1 MIAEVIV
8 DVAHSEVDKI
18 FDYLCDDSV
27 QAGCRVTVPF
37 GRTYVAGFVM
47 RIKPTSDFPNLKRIA
62 KVFDELPAINP
73 ECLSLT
79 QKIADRYHV
88 PKALVLRLFLPAEMR
103 TGKVSEVYK
112 TYAELIDEN
121 AQIPVRATAQRGVVD
136 YLKSHGKTPCSLL
149 RERFSSAVNASPGR
163 QRAYAHRRAASR
175 RSIHSNVR
183 KNRTA
188 LARGDGQRKNR
199 NLLKPHRQKSA
210 RGQERHFFSA

>member
-79 QKIADRYHV
+79 HKIADRYHV

-121 AQIPVRATAQRGVVD
+121 AQIPSRATAQRGVVD
-136 YLKSHGKTPCSLL
+136 YLKSHGKTPCSIL
-149 RERFSSAVNASPGR
+149 RERFSSAVNALEKKGVIQIYRERVQRSPYG
-163 QRAYAHRRAASR
+163 
-175 RSIHSNVR
+175 N
-183 KNRTA
+183 
-188 LARGDGQRKNR
+188 
-199 NLLKPHRQKSA
+199 
-210 RGQERHFFSA
+210 

>member
-73 ECLSLT
+73 PVPNRAWTEMKRDLEINVLS
-79 QKIADRYHV
+79 D
-88 PKALVLRLFLPAEMR
+88 AEKR
-103 TGKVSEVYK
+103 DLYLGKNG
-112 TYAELIDEN
+112 I
-121 AQIPVRATAQRGVVD
+121 I
-136 YLKSHGKTPCSLL
+136 
-149 RERFSSAVNASPGR
+149 
-163 QRAYAHRRAASR
+163 
-175 RSIHSNVR
+175 
-183 KNRTA
+183 
-188 LARGDGQRKNR
+188 
-199 NLLKPHRQKSA
+199 
-210 RGQERHFFSA
+210 

>member
-112 TYAELIDEN
+112 NLR
-121 AQIPVRATAQRGVVD
+121 RAHRRKRANPC
-136 YLKSHGKTPCSLL
+136 KSHGAKGGRRLFKIA
-149 RERFSSAVNASPGR
+149 RQNALF
-163 QRAYAHRRAASR
+163 
-175 RSIHSNVR
+175 
-183 KNRTA
+183 A
-188 LARGDGQRKNR
+188 LARTLFFCGQRFGKEGR
-199 NLLKPHRQKSA
+199 HSNLP
-210 RGQERHFFSA
+210 